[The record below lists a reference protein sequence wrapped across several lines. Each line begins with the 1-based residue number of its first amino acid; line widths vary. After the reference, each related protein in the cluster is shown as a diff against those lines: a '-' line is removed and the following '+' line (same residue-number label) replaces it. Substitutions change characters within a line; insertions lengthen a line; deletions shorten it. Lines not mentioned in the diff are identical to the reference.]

1 MLFSFSLFG
10 DCELVQDT
18 KYDSYNQFKEAA
30 TLLDKEQYKDAYEKL
45 IESFKTYPSNEKSIN
60 LKYDCVNYTPG
71 AYAPIIQHS
80 SKEENFDFD
89 RKTLGKD
96 IKEQLSPAPYVF
108 IEFQKNKTIVSVTN
122 ATKTDRG
129 ELKGRLPLENFTV
142 TLGTK
147 TLAFGRV
154 NAGEVKRRTMD
165 RAYSPNK
172 QIITNEDFN
181 FKLYK

>member
-108 IEFQKNKTIVSVTN
+108 IEFQKTNKRLHLEESMLEKSN
-122 ATKTDRG
+122 AVQWIGHT
-129 ELKGRLPLENFTV
+129 PLIN
-142 TLGTK
+142 
-147 TLAFGRV
+147 R
-154 NAGEVKRRTMD
+154 
-165 RAYSPNK
+165 
-172 QIITNEDFN
+172 
-181 FKLYK
+181 